1 MDIVPAYPI
10 PAVRTVLEAETSA
23 HRFASVV
30 SLVPDDP
37 RPLAIH
43 PNRLLRPFADVFED
57 SHPRACSPLDAAVIL
72 EFTATAAS
80 PLLVHCRAGQS
91 RSTAVALAVMVQ
103 HGWDPEAARDALLA
117 AHPPSRPFI
126 PNLLV
131 LARFDALLGM
141 RSSLFA
147 AGTRWRM

>member
-1 MDIVPAYPI
+1 MVVAPTYPV
-10 PAVRTVLEAETSA
+10 PAVRTVLEAEDSA

-30 SLVPDDP
+30 SLVPDNP
-37 RPLAIH
+37 PSLAAH

-57 SHPRACSPLDAAVIL
+57 SHPRACSPLDAAAIL
-72 EFTATAAS
+72 EFTAAAAS

-103 HGWDPEAARDALLA
+103 HGWDPEAARETLLA

-141 RSSLFA
+141 DSSLFA

>member
-1 MDIVPAYPI
+1 MDTVPVYPV
-10 PAVRTVLEAETSA
+10 PAVRTVLEAEESA
-23 HRFASVV
+23 HLFASVV

-37 RPLAIH
+37 HPLASH
-43 PNRLLRPFADVFED
+43 PNRLVRPFADVFED
-57 SHPRACSPLDAAVIL
+57 SHPRACSPLDAAAIL

-80 PLLVHCRAGQS
+80 PLLVHSRAGQS

-103 HGWDPEAARDALLA
+103 HGWDPETARDVLLA
-117 AHPPSRPFI
+117 AHPPGRPFI

-131 LARFDALLGM
+131 LARFDTLLGA

-147 AGTRWRM
+147 AGTRWSM